1 MADYYERKVFAANE
15 TMPTKEQLDALQK
28 TINEFFTL
36 LYLDDYILSF
46 DNMTA
51 NHYTNDYNYQHIL
64 EHKPALQLLNE
75 EPKALEKLYT
85 QITQFEM
92 QLKKYNFW
100 LYHDKE
106 AAEKLIAEIQK
117 EYHLQ

>member
-1 MADYYERKVFAANE
+1 ME
-15 TMPTKEQLDALQK
+15 LQHH
-28 TINEFFTL
+28 
-36 LYLDDYILSF
+36 S
-46 DNMTA
+46 
-51 NHYTNDYNYQHIL
+51 Q
-64 EHKPALQLLNE
+64 
-75 EPKALEKLYT
+75 LYT